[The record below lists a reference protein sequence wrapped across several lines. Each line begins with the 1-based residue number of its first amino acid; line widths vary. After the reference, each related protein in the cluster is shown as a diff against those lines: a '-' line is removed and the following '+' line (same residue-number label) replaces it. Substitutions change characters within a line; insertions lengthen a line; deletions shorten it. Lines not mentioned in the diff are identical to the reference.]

1 MRTPVRYRLPD
12 RGHRTKH
19 GAARVLVRLGWLS
32 IVVVLTGCTTLSLS
46 NLDSLK
52 QAIRHRPTLAPTAA
66 EVAARPYYQ
75 MLASTQEGDALLV
88 LGNVDGGREAWYG
101 ANGVIVFVE
110 HGRIVKTAGLKQ
122 NLDNALPPA
131 NDPFV
136 TGLHRLT
143 SPTQYVRVEDWTPGY
158 RFGVQVQ
165 AHLVAV
171 GPDTIEILGAAHQV
185 VRVEERVEVA
195 QAGFSARNRYW
206 VDPRDGFIW
215 KSEQTVAPGQS
226 ITLVQLRP
234 YRPVVQ

>member
-1 MRTPVRYRLPD
+1 M
-12 RGHRTKH
+12 KH
-19 GAARVLVRLGWLS
+19 GAARLLVRLTWLS
-32 IVVVLTGCTTLSLS
+32 IVVVLAGCTTLSLS

-75 MLASTQEGDALLV
+75 LLASTPEGDALLV
-88 LGNVDGGREAWYG
+88 LGNIDDGREAWYG
-101 ANGVIVFVE
+101 ANGVIVFIE

-122 NLDNALPPA
+122 NLDNTMPPA
-131 NDPFV
+131 DDPFTV
-136 TGLHRLT
+136 GLHRLT
-143 SPTQYVRVEDWTPGY
+143 APAQYVRVEDWTPGY

-165 AHLVAV
+165 SHLVSA
-171 GPDTIEILGAAHQV
+171 GQENIEILGIAHQV
-185 VRVEERVEVA
+185 TRVEERVEA
-195 QAGFSARNRYW
+195 AAAGFSASNRYW

-234 YRPVVQ
+234 YRPVTQ